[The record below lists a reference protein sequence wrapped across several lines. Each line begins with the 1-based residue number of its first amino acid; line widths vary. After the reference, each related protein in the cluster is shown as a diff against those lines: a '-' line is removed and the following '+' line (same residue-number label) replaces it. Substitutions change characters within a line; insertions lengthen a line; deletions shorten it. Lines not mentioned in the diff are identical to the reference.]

1 MSTGLVLFAV
11 VVHDSVPVTFD
22 VSDAGEYVIAGLEG
36 DRTMLGVV
44 PYALFELTETVS
56 SGVVMM
62 SPLLAVA
69 MKQRALLQAAPLICV
84 MPVGPAFNAET
95 GPLMGL
101 PCSSHVVPALPVAST
116 VPIAPPAKQ

>member
-44 PYALFELTETVS
+44 PYALFELTVTVS

-69 MKQRALLQAAPLICV
+69 MKQRALLQAAPLICAIALV
-84 MPVGPAFNAET
+84 VPTLRAET
-95 GPLMGL
+95 GPLSGL
-101 PCSSHVVPALPVAST
+101 PWSAHVVPASPVATT
-116 VPIAPPAKQ
+116 VPIAP